1 MSENKNIKCLCEDAV
16 RNTYLNLIQQNCSKS
31 DALQS
36 AFKVLKYHHPEILE
50 KDIPDKVV
58 SILIQKST
66 YI

>member
-16 RNTYLNLIQQNCSKS
+16 RNTYFNLIQQNCSKS

-50 KDIPDKVV
+50 KNIPDKVV
-58 SILIQKST
+58 SILIQK
-66 YI
+66 